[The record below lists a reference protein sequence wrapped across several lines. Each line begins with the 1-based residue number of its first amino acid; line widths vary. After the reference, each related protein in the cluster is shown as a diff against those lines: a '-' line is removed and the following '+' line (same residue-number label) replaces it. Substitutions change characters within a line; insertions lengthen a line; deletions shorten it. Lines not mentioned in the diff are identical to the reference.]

1 MGVPWQQRSG
11 TYGML
16 HNYVVAF
23 IFVRHAKVIEE
34 GIGRLTHDHGAEELT
49 TKPGSTARRDT
60 CLDDGD
66 FEVGTLLRKLVSS
79 AQTARAGTNDDDVGL
94 GIGVEVGKV
103 ATS

>member
-1 MGVPWQQRSG
+1 
-11 TYGML
+11 ML
-16 HNYVVAF
+16 HNHVVAL
-23 IFVRHAKVIEE
+23 IFVRHAEVIQE
-34 GIGRLTHDHGAEELT
+34 GIGRLAHDHGAEELAT
-49 TKPGSTARRDT
+49 EPCSTARRDT

-66 FEVGTLLRKLVSS
+66 LEVGTLLRKLVSS